1 MCNIYYFNV
10 LLGKIEDLMYSVMLN
25 AILKYLYKKIKI
37 KIKSRF

>member
-37 KIKSRF
+37 KSRF